1 MDKEKKMSRNKKV
14 RLAKFTPEGRN
25 NQQKKL
31 GNRPVYEDSLTSHN
45 RNYKKIKEA
54 ANGCWWVEAYLMGN
68 MTFRDTKPSV
78 NEYE

>member
-31 GNRPVYEDSLTSHN
+31 GDRYIYEDGLTSHN
-45 RNYKKIKEA
+45 RKYKKIKEV
-54 ANGCWWVEAYLMGN
+54 ANGCWWIEAYLMGN
-68 MTFRDTKPSV
+68 MNFRDNKPSV